1 MCNKNNAAAT
11 GHRNLF
17 FLPDFTAQHFLSYSS
32 RSTCLFLSYPPPA
45 ATSQWEMQINK
56 SSAVGKF
63 SLVDLI
69 NPEMP
74 RCSNPECTPGA
85 INNYLQKGI
94 KITFGLISSFVISL
108 PNCTFCYLG
117 PNCLSAKLSWCQI
130 VLVPNSPSNKLFA
143 FYSWC

>member
-69 NPEMP
+69 NPEIP

-94 KITFGLISSFVISL
+94 IPSKLEVAPPPKCGLDGWVMGDT
-108 PNCTFCYLG
+108 P
-117 PNCLSAKLSWCQI
+117 
-130 VLVPNSPSNKLFA
+130 
-143 FYSWC
+143 

>member
-1 MCNKNNAAAT
+1 MRQRLDTVIC
-11 GHRNLF
+11 F
-17 FLPDFTAQHFLSYSS
+17 FLDFTALHFLSYSS

-63 SLVDLI
+63 SLLDLI

-74 RCSNPECTPGA
+74 RCSNPECTLGA

-108 PNCTFCYLG
+108 PNCTSCYLG
-117 PNCLSAKLSWCQI
+117 AKLSVCQI
-130 VLVPNSPSNKLFA
+130 VLVPNSSSAKLFA